1 MKKKTKNSGKKVV
14 KKAIKKVVA
23 VVKGAKKVAAP
34 RAVASAR
41 SVAPTPVQPERKGII
56 PLGDR
61 VLVKPFTGNEQAA
74 EANSFGLIIPET
86 VSKERPEQGVVT
98 AVGDGRTT
106 DDGALVP
113 MKVSVGDT
121 VVFSKYGFDE
131 VKMNGEEFYIIK
143 EENILAII
151 RK

>member
-1 MKKKTKNSGKKVV
+1 MTKKVAPAA
-14 KKAIKKVVA
+14 K
-23 VVKGAKKVAAP
+23 AKKVAVSRPSVVPAAP
-34 RAVASAR
+34 K
-41 SVAPTPVQPERKGII
+41 VQQKGII

-61 VLVKPFTGNEQAA
+61 VLVKPFTGNEQTA

-113 MKVSVGDT
+113 MKVAVGDT

>member
-1 MKKKTKNSGKKVV
+1 MKKKIKNNGKKIV
-14 KKAIKKVVA
+14 KKVI
-23 VVKGAKKVAAP
+23 KKVAAP
-34 RAVASAR
+34 RPAVVPAAQK
-41 SVAPTPVQPERKGII
+41 VERKGII

>member
-1 MKKKTKNSGKKVV
+1 MKKKIKNNGKKIV
-14 KKAIKKVVA
+14 KKVI
-23 VVKGAKKVAAP
+23 KKVAAP
-34 RAVASAR
+34 RPAVVPAAQK
-41 SVAPTPVQPERKGII
+41 VERKGII

-61 VLVKPFTGNEQAA
+61 VLVKLFTGNEQAA

>member
-1 MKKKTKNSGKKVV
+1 MKKKIKNNGKKIV
-14 KKAIKKVVA
+14 KKVI
-23 VVKGAKKVAAP
+23 KKVAAP
-34 RAVASAR
+34 RPAVVPAAQK
-41 SVAPTPVQPERKGII
+41 VERKGII

-151 RK
+151 RKKFQRDRL